1 MERVNHPEMLFGE
14 LSRRRHERLDSC
26 FGGGVPDAP
35 ALERRK
41 VRGLAGACRY
51 ALKPPLGAATY
62 YRSAKGS
69 PFAPVRDLTKAEHF
83 FLWRHPHGLYLPGA
97 GDRGRRGS
105 AGASPRTGA
114 SGSRK
119 DDPVGRVGGRVVPGR
134 PPRLAV
140 TTVAP
145 HGQPSSR
152 PGDERSVGRWPR

>member
-41 VRGLAGACRY
+41 VRGLTGACRY

-83 FLWRHPHGLYLPGA
+83 FLWRHLHGLTFPELAIAGGEEVRVHRRAQERVAPGRMIPSGA
-97 GDRGRRGS
+97 WADESSRVVRP
-105 AGASPRTGA
+105 ASP
-114 SGSRK
+114 
-119 DDPVGRVGGRVVPGR
+119 
-134 PPRLAV
+134 
-140 TTVAP
+140 
-145 HGQPSSR
+145 
-152 PGDERSVGRWPR
+152 